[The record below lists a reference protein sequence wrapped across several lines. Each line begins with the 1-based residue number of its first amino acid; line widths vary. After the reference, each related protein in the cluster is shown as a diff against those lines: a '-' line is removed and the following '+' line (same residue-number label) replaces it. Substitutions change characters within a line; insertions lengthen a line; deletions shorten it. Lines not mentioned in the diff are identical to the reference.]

1 MRGWPTWPTSV
12 LTFRQMLSGL
22 PDRTTMVFRRADEW
36 QHDTVDLF
44 TDGTIDI
51 PACQATRI
59 ASWAL
64 VASGHRT
71 HQTLEPVAWGWVPGP
86 RQTVVRAEIWALI
99 SALRF
104 VQNGTHRFRIW
115 TDNEEAAT
123 ARREYQLLQSGTSS
137 VYAHFV
143 RVGLMAL
150 QCKKPLQQSH
160 DKQIRCQ
167 HEHIAIDTHAFSHWL
182 KWSSPDKLRFR
193 GFDKFISF
201 WTNLSDSAE
210 PPLLYAWHELF
221 IAWQLK
227 TGSIG
232 ISRLKSG

>member
-1 MRGWPTWPTSV
+1 
-12 LTFRQMLSGL
+12 
-22 PDRTTMVFRRADEW
+22 MVFRRADEW

-115 TDNEEAAT
+115 TDNEEVWT
-123 ARREYQLLQSGTSS
+123 KGSR
-137 VYAHFV
+137 
-143 RVGLMAL
+143 AL
-150 QCKKPLQQSH
+150 
-160 DKQIRCQ
+160 D
-167 HEHIAIDTHAFSHWL
+167 
-182 KWSSPDKLRFR
+182 
-193 GFDKFISF
+193 G
-201 WTNLSDSAE
+201 
-210 PPLLYAWHELF
+210 
-221 IAWQLK
+221 
-227 TGSIG
+227 
-232 ISRLKSG
+232 

>member
-1 MRGWPTWPTSV
+1 MAILKVTSHIDTTNYSYAEQFV
-12 LTFRQMLSGL
+12 LEGNAWADCWASYALHQL
-22 PDRTTMVFRRADEW
+22 PAPILA
-36 QHDTVDLF
+36 Q
-44 TDGTIDI
+44 
-51 PACQATRI
+51 
-59 ASWAL
+59 
-64 VASGHRT
+64 
-71 HQTLEPVAWGWVPGP
+71 
-86 RQTVVRAEIWALI
+86 
-99 SALRF
+99 
-104 VQNGTHRFRIW
+104 
-115 TDNEEAAT
+115 AAT

-160 DKQIRCQ
+160 DMQIRCQ

-232 ISRLKSG
+232 VSRLKSG